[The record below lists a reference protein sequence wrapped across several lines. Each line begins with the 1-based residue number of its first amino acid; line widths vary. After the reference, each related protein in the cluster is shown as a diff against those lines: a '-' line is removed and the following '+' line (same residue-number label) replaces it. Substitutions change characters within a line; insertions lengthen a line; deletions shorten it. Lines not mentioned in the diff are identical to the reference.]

1 MSIPYLQDY
10 LDVLDSL
17 PNELSRQ
24 YSLLKQVEIGSMS
37 SKTRVKELIQ
47 DFLLNVKDKNQNK
60 SAQLVQIIKELKKIK
75 KIGYE
80 QVEIS
85 SQTCVLVNEHLT
97 RLESD
102 LLKFEEDQLSG
113 IKESPKKRRFPRDPL
128 SKELLIVKSIDA
140 SLDKAD
146 FPPGFNSDRT
156 RDVKRRTRATRYII
170 QLKIDLIHLQ
180 RKKKIYYLL

>member
-24 YSLLKQVEIGSMS
+24 YSLLKQVEIGAIS
-37 SKTRVKELIQ
+37 SKTRVKELIK
-47 DFLLNVKDKNQNK
+47 DFLKNLNNKNQNK
-60 SAQLVQIIKELKKIK
+60 CAQLVQIAQELKKIK
-75 KIGYE
+75 KLGYE

-85 SQTCVLVNEHLT
+85 SQTSVMVNEHLS

-113 IKESPKKRRFPRDPL
+113 IKESPKKRKIDARFV
-128 SKELLIVKSIDA
+128 SKELSLVKSIDS
-140 SLDKAD
+140 SLDKVD
-146 FPPGFNSDRT
+146 FPVNFNGDKT
-156 RDVKRRTRATRYII
+156 RDFKRRTRATR
-170 QLKIDLIHLQ
+170 
-180 RKKKIYYLL
+180 